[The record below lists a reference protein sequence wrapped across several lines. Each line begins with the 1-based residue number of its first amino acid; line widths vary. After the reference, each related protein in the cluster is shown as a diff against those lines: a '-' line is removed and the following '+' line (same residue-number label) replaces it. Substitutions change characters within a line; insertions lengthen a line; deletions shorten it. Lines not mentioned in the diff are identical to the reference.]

1 MAKRKTKAKP
11 PRVAVKPQD
20 YLSGL
25 LSLRKPGEPPDYATL
40 EAARFGD
47 VRERISTGSLALD
60 KLTGGGWP
68 VGRITEIAAWEGVGK
83 STLLDQAAAQCQRVG
98 GVPVLVDSERGRDIE
113 YTKSLGV
120 DTESL
125 ILADADD
132 IEEAY
137 ERIDEVIAVQDAKR
151 LELAKRKERPPPLL
165 ILWDSLGG
173 TPARAELEGATDDAH
188 VSVAARVH
196 NMNMKRLVGR
206 VALNRVAFVFA
217 NHFYKTIGGM
227 GQLVAY
233 GGKAPRYYT
242 SLRLWLT
249 RTGPLK
255 LGSGDNAR
263 EVGHTIKATLR
274 KTRVGPPR
282 PPEMLGLVHG
292 AGIDNA
298 YTLFEWGKAHG
309 VTDDHKWVVN
319 RGRFNYLV
327 VPGREES
334 IVFEKSF
341 VGLGAVLAEQPDI
354 YAQFAGAYLAEE
366 S

>member
-1 MAKRKTKAKP
+1 MAKRTKPKP
-11 PRVAVKPQD
+11 SKIAVAPQD

-25 LSLRKPGEPPDYATL
+25 LSLRKSGDPPDYATL

-47 VRERISTGSLALD
+47 VSERISTGSLALD

-83 STLLDQAAAQCQRVG
+83 STLMDQAAAQCQRLG
-98 GVPVLVDSERGRDIE
+98 GIAVLVDSERGRDIE

-120 DTESL
+120 DTGAL

-132 IEEAY
+132 IEESF
-137 ERIDEVIAVQDAKR
+137 ERIDEVIALQDAKR
-151 LELAKRKERPPPLL
+151 LELEKQKKKPPPLL

-173 TPARAELEGATDDAH
+173 TPARAELEGAPDDAH
-188 VSVAARVH
+188 VSPAARVI
-196 NMNMKRLVGR
+196 NMNMKRIVGR
-206 VALNRVAFVFA
+206 IAQNRITMVFA

-233 GGKAPRYYT
+233 GGKGPRYYT

-249 RTGPLK
+249 RTGALK
-255 LGSGDNAR
+255 VGEN
-263 EVGHTIKATLR
+263 EVGHSIKAALR

-282 PPEMLGLVHG
+282 PPETLGLVHG

-298 YTLFEWGKAHG
+298 YTLFEWGKTHG
-309 VTDDHKWVVN
+309 VADGHKWVEN

-327 VPGREES
+327 VPGQPES
-334 IVFEKSF
+334 IVFERSF
-341 VGLGAVLAEQPDI
+341 VGLGALLAEKPDI
-354 YAQFAGAYLAEE
+354 YAQLAGAYLAEAE
-366 S
+366 